1 MDGSKVGELP
11 SGLVTSEAPLAA
23 VSAVSDA
30 AFLALCATV
39 SRPPSGEAS
48 LPKVQD
54 ERLLETGSDGKLSDR
69 APIKL
74 LRCSWR
80 LGGSG
85 GLIQGESRYSS
96 HVFTSKKSTSY
107 RSPVCL
113 SMKHFPSSGR
123 RTKLVRMVK
132 LTCAVSTREL
142 RRTESPLRNGP
153 SMFTHRCGTPA
164 EITPAKSSGRTF
176 TACL

>member
-1 MDGSKVGELP
+1 MDSSKAGELP
-11 SGLVTSEAPLAA
+11 SGLVTSEAALAA
-23 VSAVSDA
+23 VSAFSDAA

-39 SRPPSGEAS
+39 SRPRSGEAS

-54 ERLLETGSDGKLSDR
+54 ERLLETGNDGKLSDR

-85 GLIQGESRYSS
+85 GLMQGESRYSS

-107 RSPVCL
+107 R
-113 SMKHFPSSGR
+113 
-123 RTKLVRMVK
+123 
-132 LTCAVSTREL
+132 
-142 RRTESPLRNGP
+142 
-153 SMFTHRCGTPA
+153 
-164 EITPAKSSGRTF
+164 
-176 TACL
+176 